1 MVEPMYPP
9 PADRGTR
16 RILGIAAI
24 VGAVVL
30 AVWILAY
37 AWSFNGPRVT
47 DDAPYTWHR
56 APAIFLH
63 NSGSEP
69 ATCTVTSQDEEIR
82 TVHIA
87 GRHRLT
93 NLQING
99 ARVDRWFAD
108 SATVTCT
115 GGVVTVTWGPVT
127 WLYLVGASAIIPF
140 AAIAVV
146 AFWFLQVVRPGT
158 RAQRRR

>member
-82 TVHIA
+82 MVHIA

-108 SATVTCT
+108 SATVTCD
-115 GGVVTVTWGPVT
+115 GGIVTVNATPLLGESVVTITLPVEAPT
-127 WLYLVGASAIIPF
+127 GTTATIDVALQLVID
-140 AAIAVV
+140 V
-146 AFWFLQVVRPGT
+146 ARVPLN
-158 RAQRRR
+158 